1 MVTLLNTNIIDNP
14 LREGLRFQHSAD
26 PCVIVIFGVT
36 GDLAHRKLLPALYNL
51 AVERRLPAN
60 SAIVGFARRELSD
73 DVFREQARESIEKF
87 SRNKPSQ
94 RPALWDTFVK
104 GLFYVQSNFD
114 DPEGFRTLAARLTEV
129 DAERG
134 TLGNRIY
141 YLSTP
146 PEYYTPIV
154 NNLGAA
160 GLANTM
166 PAVVAAAPPD
176 GAGNGSSGNG
186 GNGAASNTV
195 QLNTGYLNT
204 GQLAPL
210 PGTDTSWKR
219 I

>member
-1 MVTLLNTNIIDNP
+1 MVAMLNTNIIDNP

-73 DVFREQARESIEKF
+73 EVFRDQVRESIEKF

-104 GLFYVQSNFD
+104 GLYYVQSNFD
-114 DPEGFRTLAARLTEV
+114 DPQGYTKLASRLPEI

-146 PEYYTPIV
+146 PEYYTH
-154 NNLGAA
+154 
-160 GLANTM
+160 
-166 PAVVAAAPPD
+166 
-176 GAGNGSSGNG
+176 
-186 GNGAASNTV
+186 
-195 QLNTGYLNT
+195 
-204 GQLAPL
+204 
-210 PGTDTSWKR
+210 
-219 I
+219 